1 MRKKIGFISLL
12 FLFASIASAEV
23 ATVTS
28 IGNGPYYDGLCTNT
42 NACVLV
48 KVTPHTFA
56 NCANSGVGWSYVFD
70 ASSASGQATLS
81 ILLTALS
88 TKKEVNISGTGTC
101 DMYGPVEDLRLVYF
115 E

>member
-1 MRKKIGFISLL
+1 MKKTLGFLTLL
-12 FLFASIASAEV
+12 TLFTPVALGEV

-28 IGNGPYYDGLCTNT
+28 VGNGPYYDGLCSNT
-42 NACVLV
+42 DACVLV

-56 NCANSGVGWSYVFD
+56 SCANAGLGWSYAFD
-70 ASSASGQATLS
+70 ASTHSGQATLS

-101 DMYGPVEDLRLVYF
+101 SIYGPVEDLKLVYF